1 MIRYFFYIW
10 LIVIQTFVLYGQ
22 GEPHTTSRKALK
34 HYNQGKQYYN
44 FLDYRK
50 AVAELKEAVKTDNG
64 FIEAHLMLAEVC
76 VDLKDYPV
84 AISSYKQAVAIDPG
98 FFPNALYNLAHIE
111 HLSGIYND
119 AKDHYQAFL
128 DQGMGSKKRIVFAGK
143 GIESCE
149 FALEAIRHP
158 VPFKPVNL
166 GENVNSDYDEYWPS
180 LTADEKTLVFTVLVT
195 GEKKHD
201 LSAVSRHEDF
211 YVSKY
216 ENGSWAK
223 RENLGPPLN
232 TSQNEG
238 AQSLLVDGKYM
249 FFTACN
255 RKDGHGSCDIYFSA
269 KLQNRWS
276 VASNI
281 GAPVN
286 TKYWES
292 QPCLSADGN
301 TLYFTSNRPGGK
313 GKMDIWKSSW
323 NDKGNWN
330 KPVNLGDT
338 VNTSGD
344 EMSPYIHPDN
354 QTLYFSSDGH
364 IGMGGFDLFLVKKHG
379 DGSWCQPENLG
390 YPINTHGDEIGLI
403 VNAKG
408 NKAYFSSDRLSES
421 GKDIYEFELYKKAR
435 PQPVSYMTG
444 KVFDIETGKPLIA
457 KFELIDLKSA
467 DIVMKAFS
475 GKDGNFL
482 VCIPTNKDYA
492 LNVSKEGFLF
502 FSEHFA
508 LSGVHEAANPYHRD
522 VPLSPIFAGRK
533 VVLRNVFFEYNSFR
547 LRDESRVEL
556 NKLVEF
562 LSLNSVV
569 IMEIGGHTDNVGD
582 DAYNRTLSENRAEAV
597 YKYLI
602 ENQIDKN
609 RLSYKGYGMSQP
621 INDNSTP
628 EGRARN
634 RRTEMKVIGED
645 QSSVLSH

>member
-1 MIRYFFYIW
+1 MSRYF
-10 LIVIQTFVLYGQ
+10 LFVWFIIIPALVLQGQ
-22 GEPHTTSRKALK
+22 GEPHTTSGKALK
-34 HYNQGKQYYN
+34 HYNLGKQYYD
-44 FLDYRK
+44 FLDYVK
-50 AVAELKEAVKTDNG
+50 AVVELKEAVKIDDG

-76 VDLKDYPV
+76 VDLRDYPV
-84 AISSYKQAVAIDPG
+84 AINSFKRAVAIDPE

-111 HLSGIYND
+111 HLSGMYND

-128 DQGMGSKKRIVFAGK
+128 NQGQGSEKRVRLAVK
-143 GIESCE
+143 GVKNCE
-149 FALEAIRHP
+149 FALQALLNP
-158 VPFKPVNL
+158 VPYNPVNL
-166 GENVNSDYDEYWPS
+166 GKNVNSEYDEYWPS
-180 LTADEKTLVFTVLVT
+180 LTADEKTLIFTVLVK
-195 GEKKHD
+195 GKKRPD
-201 LSAVSRHEDF
+201 LLGISRNEDF

-216 ENGSWAK
+216 EDGLWAK

-238 AQSLLVDGKYM
+238 AQSLSVDGKYM

-255 RKDGHGSCDIYFSA
+255 RKEGYGSCDIYFSA
-269 KLQNRWS
+269 KFQNRWS

-286 TKYWES
+286 SSSWEA

-301 TLYFTSNRPGGK
+301 TLYFISNCPGGK

-323 NDKGNWN
+323 NDKGYWN

-338 VNTSGD
+338 INTSDD

-354 QTLYFSSDGH
+354 QTLFFSSDGH
-364 IGMGGFDLFLVKKHG
+364 PGMGGFDLFRVKKHD
-379 DGSWCQPENLG
+379 DGTWDQPENLG

-408 NKAYFSSDRLSES
+408 DKAYFSSDRLSES
-421 GKDIYEFELYKKAR
+421 GKDIYEFELYKEVR

-444 KVFDIETGKPLIA
+444 KVFDIGTGKPLTA
-457 KFELIDLKSA
+457 KFELIDIKSA
-467 DIVMKAFS
+467 NVVMEAFS
-475 GKDGNFL
+475 GKDGSFL

-502 FSEHFA
+502 FSEHFS
-508 LSGVHEAANPYHRD
+508 LSGIHEAVNPYHRD
-522 VPLSPIFAGRK
+522 VPLSPIITGQK
-533 VVLRNVFFEYNSFR
+533 SVLRNVFFEYNSFR
-547 LRDESRVEL
+547 LRDKSRVEL

-562 LSLNSVV
+562 LSLNSGV
-569 IMEIGGHTDNVGD
+569 IMEIGGHTDNIGD
-582 DAYNRTLSENRAEAV
+582 KAYNITLSENRAKAV

-602 ENQIDKN
+602 EHQIDKK
-609 RLSYKGYGMSQP
+609 RLSFKGYGMSQP
-621 INDNSTP
+621 VDDNSTP

-634 RRTEMKVIGED
+634 RRTEMKVIGKN
-645 QSSVLSH
+645 